1 MQNLLEANKNGWQ
14 IANFLNNPI
23 SILKRHVPRPRNRP
37 ISGYCY
43 PEIGTKK
50 PLFRKYL
57 RENENI
63 FEIILGCDSRA

>member
-1 MQNLLEANKNGWQ
+1 MVTWKSADRRVKIPE
-14 IANFLNNPI
+14 
-23 SILKRHVPRPRNRP
+23 NRP
-37 ISGYCY
+37 ISGSRY

-50 PLFRKYL
+50 PLFCKYL